1 MENTHTYILEVVDTD
16 TSEILFRAETFTADS
31 MIQEVAKAEGYISA
45 RLAEM
50 DADEGISE
58 KEADRIETDSHVHA

>member
-1 MENTHTYILEVVDTD
+1 METTHTYILEVVDTD
-16 TSEILFRAETFTADS
+16 SSKIIFRAETFTADS
-31 MIQEVAKAEGYISA
+31 MIQEVAKAEQYISA

-50 DADEGISE
+50 DEEEAISE